1 MKFILGKKLHMTQ
14 RFNDKGVVPVTVV
27 SAGPCTVTYVKG
39 EKDGYRAI
47 QIGFAETKK
56 KLTKSLEG
64 HLKGLAHFKIL
75 SEFRTDTAAERGQTL
90 SVGMFKP
97 GDAVQVTGIS
107 KGKGFQ
113 GVVKRHHFSGSLKTH
128 GHKDQHRMPGSIGA
142 TEPKHVFR
150 GTRMG
155 GHMGSD
161 QVTVKN
167 LEVVEVDETKNL
179 MYLKGAV
186 PGAYHAILAI
196 SGEGDAVFMD
206 AVAAAVKQE
215 EVAVEK
221 TADDTEVKSESTETS
236 VAAEQPAVETAPEAE
251 KKEETK

>member
-1 MKFILGKKLHMTQ
+1 MTQ

-27 SAGPCTVTYVKG
+27 SAGPCTVTQVKG

-47 QIGFAETKK
+47 QIGFEETKK

-75 SEFRTDTAAERGQTL
+75 GEFRTEAAAERGQML
-90 SVGMFKP
+90 SVGMFKS
-97 GDAVQVTGIS
+97 GDIVQVTGIS

-128 GHKDQHRMPGSIGA
+128 GHKDQLRMPGSIGA

-161 QVTVKN
+161 QVTIKN
-167 LEVVEVDETKNL
+167 LEVVEVDEAKNL
-179 MYLKGAV
+179 LYLKGAV
-186 PGAYHAILAI
+186 PGAYRANLAI

-206 AVAAAVKQE
+206 AVADAVKQE
-215 EVAVEK
+215 DIPAQK
-221 TADDTEVKSESTETS
+221 TTEEAEVKPESTET
-236 VAAEQPAVETAPEAE
+236 AAATEQPAVETAPAAE
-251 KKEETK
+251 KKEDTK